1 MKSRPHQSKWSS
13 SLKFG
18 WSKSTSASTPMVMP
32 MPGTMLMKNSQCH
45 DIQSVM
51 IAADRR
57 PDGRRQRRDQA
68 DDRADDV
75 EFRARKHRVGGREHG
90 RDHAG
95 AQKSL
100 DRAPHDHLLDR
111 RGKSAEE
118 ARNGEAGGGNRK
130 QQPRAERARQ
140 ESGQRD
146 RDHFGD
152 QIRGLDPRHFAR
164 ACRQAGLD
172 FGQRRRDDLDVQDRH
187 EHPEHHDE
195 ERKQPP
201 RRDALGRRSRGVHH
215 GRRGGGGVSHDLP
228 RSSGTRAG
236 FRPAPKN
243 YFGWTIAG
251 ASRSASLSASA
262 APSRVST
269 VV

>member
-1 MKSRPHQSKWSS
+1 
-13 SLKFG
+13 
-18 WSKSTSASTPMVMP
+18 
-32 MPGTMLMKNSQCH
+32 
-45 DIQSVM
+45 M
-51 IAADRR
+51 IAADGRA
-57 PDGRRQRRDQA
+57 DGRRQRRDQA

-75 EFRARKHRVGGREHG
+75 EFRARKHRIGRGEHG

-100 DRAPHDHLLDR
+100 ERAPQDHLLDGG
-111 RGKSAEE
+111 GKSAEE
-118 ARNGEAGGGNRK
+118 ARDGEAGGGNRK
-130 QQPRAERARQ
+130 QQPGAERARQ

-152 QIRGLDPRHFAR
+152 QIRGLHPRHFAG
-164 ACRQAGLD
+164 ACRKPGLD
-172 FGQRRRDDLDVQDRH
+172 FRQRCRDDLDVQDRH

-201 RRDALGRRSRGVHH
+201 RRDALGRRAGGVHH
-215 GRRGGGGVSHDLP
+215 RRRCGGGVSHDLL
-228 RSSGTRAG
+228 GTRAG
-236 FRPAPKN
+236 LLPGADKITC
-243 YFGWTIAG
+243 GWIIG
-251 ASRSASLSASA
+251 DESRSASLSASA